1 MQINTNLRQTKIK
14 AGQTPTRHQ
23 IRQFSKNTNTKGEI
37 IMEKHESGLI
47 NFSPEKFYIKLAQL
61 IAHQNGMGIV
71 DVTIKKISKR
81 KQENKPA

>member
-1 MQINTNLRQTKIK
+1 
-14 AGQTPTRHQ
+14 
-23 IRQFSKNTNTKGEI
+23 
-37 IMEKHESGLI
+37 MEKHESGLI

-71 DVTIKKISKR
+71 DVTIKKISKM